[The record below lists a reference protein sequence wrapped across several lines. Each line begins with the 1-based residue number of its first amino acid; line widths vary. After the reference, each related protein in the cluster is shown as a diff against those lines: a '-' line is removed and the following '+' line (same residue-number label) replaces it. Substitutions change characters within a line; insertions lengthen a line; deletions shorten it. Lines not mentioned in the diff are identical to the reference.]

1 MKEQNVSQITA
12 DHEVIRRWVEDRG
25 GVPSVVKGTGTEGGG
40 ILRIDFPPIGT
51 KPNLEHITWEEF
63 FKIFDG
69 KNLALLYQE
78 KTTTG
83 EVSRFNKFVSRAC
96 LTE

>member
-1 MKEQNVSQITA
+1 MPDQSVSQISD
-12 DHEVIRRWVEDRG
+12 DHEVIRKWVEDRG
-25 GVPSVVKGTGTEGGG
+25 GVPSVVKGTGVEGGG

-69 KNLALLYQE
+69 KNLAFLYQE
-78 KTTTG
+78 KTATG
-83 EVSRFNKFVSRAC
+83 EVSRFNKFVSRTC
-96 LTE
+96 LRE